1 VPADYGDYGE
11 YPSKYPLSIFH
22 VETQLIVTQAT
33 ANMANMAL
41 TPTILLHHLHHLP
54 QLLTHRT
61 PLTAPI
67 GALHWPGAQVME
79 STLVSHP
86 LKSSL

>member
-54 QLLTHRT
+54 QLLT
-61 PLTAPI
+61 API

>member
-11 YPSKYPLSIFH
+11 YPSKYPLSIFL

-33 ANMANMAL
+33 ANMAL

-61 PLTAPI
+61 PRTAPI

-79 STLVSHP
+79 RILVSPP